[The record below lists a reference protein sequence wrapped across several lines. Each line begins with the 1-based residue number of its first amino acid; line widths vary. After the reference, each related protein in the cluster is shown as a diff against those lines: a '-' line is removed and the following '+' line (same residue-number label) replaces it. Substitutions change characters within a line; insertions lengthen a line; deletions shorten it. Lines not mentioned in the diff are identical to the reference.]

1 MSLALKFNDFLKAS
15 QIPAK
20 SYHPYYEEALNYM
33 LLSGGKHF
41 RAQLLLG
48 VVEALNPSNIDN
60 ALRVALGVEMIHTYS
75 LIHDDLPTMDNSD
88 LRRGKVTTHKKYDE
102 VTALLVGDAL
112 NSRAFYEIS
121 RANLPPEICIKCVEI
136 LSIAATDMVLGQ
148 ALDCHFE
155 GDVLSIKN
163 LEFLHSCKTG
173 ALIAASFELGA
184 VIAGVKDSAKFKEV
198 GLKLGLLFQ
207 IVDDIIDAT
216 LTKYEAGKPT
226 NHDEDKNS
234 FVNLLG
240 LDGAKEQRDNLISE
254 INAQNLD
261 PKIKSLLSNLIE
273 KYLKG

>member
-1 MSLALKFNDFLKAS
+1 MREKFESFLKAN
-15 QIPAK
+15 QISAK

-33 LLSGGKHF
+33 LTSGGKHF

-48 VVEALNPSNIDN
+48 VVEALKPSSIDD

-75 LIHDDLPTMDNSD
+75 LIHDDLPTMDDSD

-121 RANLPPEICIKCVEI
+121 RSNLSPQIAIKCVEI
-136 LSIAATDMVLGQ
+136 LSLAATKMVLGQ
-148 ALDCHFE
+148 ALDCYFE
-155 GDVLSIKN
+155 KKTLS
-163 LEFLHSCKTG
+163 LEDLKFLHSHKTG

-184 VIAGVKDSAKFKEV
+184 VISQVDDSLKFKEV

-216 LTKYEAGKPT
+216 MTTDEAGKPT
-226 NHDEDKNS
+226 NHDEYKNS

-240 LDGAKEQRDNLISE
+240 LKG
-254 INAQNLD
+254 AQNERDKLIDEIKVDDKKVQNLLD
-261 PKIKSLLSNLIE
+261 SLIE

>member
-1 MSLALKFNDFLKAS
+1 MKEKFESFLKAN
-15 QIPAK
+15 QIQAK

-48 VVEALNPSNIDN
+48 VVEALNPSKIDS

-75 LIHDDLPTMDNSD
+75 LIHDDLPVMDDSN
-88 LRRGKVTTHKKYDE
+88 LRRGKITTHKKYDE

-121 RANLPPEICIKCVEI
+121 RANLEPKIAIKCVEI
-136 LSIAATDMVLGQ
+136 LSFAATQMVLGQ
-148 ALDCHFE
+148 ALDCYFE
-155 GDVLSIKN
+155 KKTLSYEELKI
-163 LEFLHSCKTG
+163 LHSHKTG
-173 ALIAASFELGA
+173 ALISASFELGA
-184 VIAGVKDSAKFKEV
+184 VISGVKDSLRFKEV

-207 IVDDIIDAT
+207 IVDDIIDVT
-216 LTKYEAGKPT
+216 MTKDEAGKPT
-226 NHDEDKNS
+226 HHDEDKNS

-240 LDGAKEQRDNLISE
+240 LKGAQDEQDKLISE
-254 INAQNLD
+254 IKIDDKKVQNLLD
-261 PKIKSLLSNLIE
+261 NLIE

>member
-1 MSLALKFNDFLKAS
+1 MSLVLKFENFLKAN
-15 QIPAK
+15 QISAK

-33 LLSGGKHF
+33 LGSGGKYF
-41 RAQLLLG
+41 RSQLLLG
-48 VVEALNPSNIDN
+48 VVDALNPEKFDS

-88 LRRGKVTTHKKYDE
+88 LRRGKITTHKKYDE

-121 RANLPPEICIKCVEI
+121 KANLSSEICVKCIGI
-136 LSIAATDMVLGQ
+136 LSTAATDMVLGQ

-155 GDVLSIKN
+155 KQVLSYDD
-163 LEFLHSCKTG
+163 LVFLHSKKTG

-184 VIAGVKDSAKFKEV
+184 LIAEVKDSVKFREI

-216 LTKYEAGKPT
+216 KTSDEAGKPT
-226 NHDEDKNS
+226 SHDGDKNS

-240 LDGAKEQRDNLISE
+240 LDGAKFQRDSLIDE
-254 INAQNLD
+254 IKAQNLD
-261 PKIKSLLSNLIE
+261 PKIQNLLSNLIE